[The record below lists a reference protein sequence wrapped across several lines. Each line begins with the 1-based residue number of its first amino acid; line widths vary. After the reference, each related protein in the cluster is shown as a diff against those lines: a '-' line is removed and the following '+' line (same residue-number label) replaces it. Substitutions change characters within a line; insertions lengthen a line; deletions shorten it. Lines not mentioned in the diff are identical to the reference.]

1 MEKPKFR
8 HELKFVV
15 DVHEGER
22 FREEI
27 SPFCEKDPHSGP
39 DGAYEVVSLYY
50 DTADLRFFRDREE
63 SVGYRRKLRLRTY
76 IGGSAP
82 KTLFLEVKEKHKH
95 LVSKKKCDLTDLS
108 LLSDSVD
115 LFSLGLDPVL
125 ALAAEVPAR
134 KDIEYLHQRL
144 GLHPVVIV
152 RYVRAAL
159 AAKDDVGLRITL
171 DKRLTGGGRNFS
183 RYDPKEEPF
192 ILPPNQGVLE
202 IKSFS
207 TIPHWLISALRRYG
221 FRRGRYSKYSEAVSN
236 TASGREY
243 FVKAMQLSNIPNST
257 NRTDSGS
264 FRKE

>member
-1 MEKPKFR
+1 MEKSKFR

-15 DVHEGER
+15 DLHEGER
-22 FREEI
+22 FRQEI
-27 SPFCEKDPHSGP
+27 SPYCEKDPHSGS

-82 KTLFLEVKEKHKH
+82 KTLFLEIKEKHKH
-95 LVSKKKCDLTDLS
+95 LVSKKKCDLNDLS
-108 LLSDSVD
+108 LLNEEVD

-125 ALAAEVPAR
+125 ARAVDVPAR
-134 KDIEYLHQRL
+134 NDIEYLHQRL
-144 GLHPVVIV
+144 TLHPVVIV
-152 RYVRAAL
+152 RYVRVAL

-183 RYDPKEEPF
+183 NYDPKQEPY
-192 ILPPNQGVLE
+192 ILAPNQAVLE
-202 IKSFS
+202 IKSFRS
-207 TIPHWLISALRRYG
+207 IPHWLISALRRYG

-236 TASGREY
+236 TACGREY
-243 FVKAMQLSNIPNST
+243 FVKAMQLSGTVETSIAPGV
-257 NRTDSGS
+257 GS
-264 FRKE
+264 LREK